1 MKKEHKEIFSI
12 RKYKAYGANS
22 ALIGLVGPAV
32 LMGVLMSPVQ
42 AEESASIPDL
52 KPLDRAESSESSTCL
67 LYTSRC
73 V

>member
-42 AEESASIPDL
+42 AEESASNQ
-52 KPLDRAESSESSTCL
+52 E
-67 LYTSRC
+67 
-73 V
+73 